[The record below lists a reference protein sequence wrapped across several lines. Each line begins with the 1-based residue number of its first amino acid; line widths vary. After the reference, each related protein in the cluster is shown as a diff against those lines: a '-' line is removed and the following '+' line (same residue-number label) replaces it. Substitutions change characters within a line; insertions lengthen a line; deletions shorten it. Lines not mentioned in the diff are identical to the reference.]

1 MANDLVNF
9 PLAAVKL
16 NELSTKSILDGN
28 EVLQVVDGSTNR
40 KTTVENI
47 SEYIEEQAK
56 GLAQYYMIS
65 NSTATTISAIDTF
78 YKIAGATLEGVTPS
92 NFSLTDNKATFTGN
106 NTANFKVTAILSLT
120 SGNNQDIHI
129 QIAKN
134 GIVQARSNQ
143 EILTGGSGQAQ
154 NLVVKD
160 IFTLATND
168 YIEIFTANKT
178 SATNVTVVNLNV
190 IIEKLH

>member
-78 YKIAGATLEGVTPS
+78 YKIAGTTLEGVTPS

-106 NTANFKVTAILSLT
+106 NTTNFKVTAILSLT

-178 SATNVTVVNLNV
+178 SATNITVINLNV

>member
-78 YKIAGATLEGVTPS
+78 YKIAGTTLQGAAPS
-92 NFSLTDNKATFTGN
+92 NFILADNKATFTGN
-106 NTANFKVTAILSLT
+106 NTTNFKVTAILSLT